1 LFFVGGFSFFRGGK
15 EFSCV
20 KVLWGVLGGPLK
32 KGGGGGGGEA
42 VKARCWEVDSVCGR
56 GNKFSSV
63 GLNFESASL
72 HYDAVLI
79 TLGVAGLLLGGN
91 LEGLY

>member
-1 LFFVGGFSFFRGGK
+1 
-15 EFSCV
+15 
-20 KVLWGVLGGPLK
+20 
-32 KGGGGGGGEA
+32 